1 MSSRDRM
8 ISGLEQGPSSTV
20 GGRAA
25 QPPDRILFG
34 GFGGVAAKTTE
45 QPGLWGQSQRR
56 CNSPVDDL
64 RVDRLAV
71 VDAERRLLSIIGR
84 GGVLKRDC
92 PDPSAGGGVG
102 NPGFPTPLRLGCVR
116 PDPSAG
122 GGVGNPGFPTPLRL
136 GCVRLDPSAGGGV
149 GNPGFPTPLF
159 KSLCSRQCWIIH
171 A

>member
-1 MSSRDRM
+1 
-8 ISGLEQGPSSTV
+8 LH
-20 GGRAA
+20 
-25 QPPDRILFG
+25 QPPTIL
-34 GFGGVAAKTTE
+34 TLET
-45 QPGLWGQSQRR
+45 
-56 CNSPVDDL
+56 